1 MDYRSHR
8 RAVDRFHIVLIA
20 CDKMVKSEK
29 VSRASLIRKAVNDFL
44 DRHDRTKE
52 AEAFRLW
59 GNRKI
64 DGLEYQDKVR
74 SEW

>member
-1 MDYRSHR
+1 MRIL
-8 RAVDRFHIVLIA
+8 VDIVESELKALDKIA
-20 CDKMVKSEK
+20 KSEK

-52 AEAFRLW
+52 AEAFGLW

-74 SEW
+74 NEW

>member
-1 MDYRSHR
+1 
-8 RAVDRFHIVLIA
+8 
-20 CDKMVKSEK
+20 MVKSEK